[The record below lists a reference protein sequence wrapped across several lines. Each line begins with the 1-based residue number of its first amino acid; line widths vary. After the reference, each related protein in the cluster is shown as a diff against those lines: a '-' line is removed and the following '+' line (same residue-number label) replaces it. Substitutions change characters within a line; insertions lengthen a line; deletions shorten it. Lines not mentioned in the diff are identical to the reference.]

1 MQIVDLL
8 SHGQE
13 NAIPLRQIAGL
24 TNIDERTIREKIAA
38 ERLSGVPIL
47 SDNKTG
53 YFLPANEKE
62 KERFVQNMKHRAQE
76 IERAAKAVEKS
87 TYEKG
92 I

>member
-1 MQIVDLL
+1 MQISDILN
-8 SHGQE
+8 HGQE

-62 KERFVQNMKHRAQE
+62 KERFVQNMKHRAKE